1 MGWDYWLEIPNLIER
16 NARVKL
22 FVPACMNPH
31 FGGRLMKSLFSVLQ
45 FLFVAFLSILLTMPQ
60 NAFAQNH
67 VVSPSDIQK
76 DVAGASASR
85 EKEVAQLESFFSSPQ
100 AQRMMKVSH
109 VTYQQVNSAV
119 QQLSSD
125 ELARLSARSET
136 AQKDFAA
143 GNISNR
149 DLLIIILG
157 IMALIL
163 IIVAVR

>member
-1 MGWDYWLEIPNLIER
+1 
-16 NARVKL
+16 
-22 FVPACMNPH
+22 
-31 FGGRLMKSLFSVLQ
+31 MKPLSHVLQ
-45 FLFVAFLSILLTMPQ
+45 FLFVVCLSILLTIPQ
-60 NAFAQNH
+60 NAWAQNH

-76 DVAGASASR
+76 DVAAASTSR
-85 EKEVAQLESFFSSPQ
+85 EKQVAQLESFFSSPQ
-100 AQRMMKVSH
+100 AQRAMKSVH
-109 VTYQQVNSAV
+109 ITYQQVDNAV

-125 ELARLSARSET
+125 DLARLSARSEA

-157 IMALIL
+157 ILALTL

>member
-1 MGWDYWLEIPNLIER
+1 
-16 NARVKL
+16 
-22 FVPACMNPH
+22 
-31 FGGRLMKSLFSVLQ
+31 MKPLSHVVQ
-45 FLFVAFLSILLTMPQ
+45 FLFVVSLSILLTIPQ
-60 NAFAQNH
+60 NAWAQNH

-76 DVAGASASR
+76 DVAAASTSR
-85 EKEVAQLESFFSSPQ
+85 EKQVAQLESFFSSPQ
-100 AQRMMKVSH
+100 AQRAMKSVH
-109 VTYQQVNSAV
+109 ITYQQVDNAV

-125 ELARLSARSET
+125 DLARLSARSET

-157 IMALIL
+157 ILALTL